1 MKRTICSSYN
11 ISLLSAVTSLL
22 HLRMRKKVMMMVLM
36 LPLSRCLNGNS
47 RRKSRLWKQS
57 WLLKVP
63 VTLLN
68 RRVLNANEVRKPKKR
83 RQPKLRNLS
92 KMTR

>member
-1 MKRTICSSYN
+1 
-11 ISLLSAVTSLL
+11 
-22 HLRMRKKVMMMVLM
+22 MRKKEMMTVHMQRS
-36 LPLSRCLNGNS
+36 SRCLSANS
-47 RRKSRLWKQS
+47 RRRSRLWKPS

-68 RRVLNANEVRKPKKR
+68 RRELNVNEVRKPRKR

-92 KMTR
+92 KMTIR

>member
-1 MKRTICSSYN
+1 
-11 ISLLSAVTSLL
+11 
-22 HLRMRKKVMMMVLM
+22 MMVLM
-36 LPLSRCLNGNS
+36 LRLSRCPNGNS
-47 RRKSRLWKQS
+47 RRKSRLWKLS

-68 RRVLNANEVRKPKKR
+68 KRALKQSEVRKPKKR

-92 KMTR
+92 KMMSKLTQLLQRWRGNTDGARLK